1 MVDIDRDK
9 LDFVDADVLVNKQ
22 SAEIVFT
29 HRRIIF
35 QYAQLRKICKL
46 LRSMK
51 DFIRK
56 LFRVRRT
63 DFGFVVFQKGQK
75 LMRLV
80 MPLNSRE
87 EYPPCRRAVRLRN
100 MFLRRRVYFAPC
112 AAFPQ

>member
-1 MVDIDRDK
+1 MQENILAEDMRLEWWSVWCAANQIYNRLFHAKDMIHIILSGICKMVDIDRDK

-29 HRRIIF
+29 HQRIIF

-56 LFRVRRT
+56 LF
-63 DFGFVVFQKGQK
+63 
-75 LMRLV
+75 
-80 MPLNSRE
+80 
-87 EYPPCRRAVRLRN
+87 A
-100 MFLRRRVYFAPC
+100 
-112 AAFPQ
+112 